1 MSEVKEITGGKKALF
16 LVSIICAYLAS
27 MFSLTGS
34 SIFVSAAMVELD
46 GMTLFGLA
54 ITIESLF
61 RAVLVPPAAKLG
73 EKFLR
78 RNLFILGL
86 VLFIFGSVL
95 CVFAW
100 SPTIIIIARA
110 VMGLAWG
117 LYFSNMIVMIND
129 VYSPEKAPGINGVVQ
144 TFGFV
149 GILAAGPLSG
159 LFVDFLSWEWT
170 LYVVIALSV
179 VSLVLILFVPNV
191 QKAQAGEPMDVAGT
205 LCMALALIPFSLA
218 LSWGGSMF
226 SWTDPVII
234 VMLVAAVVFLVALIL
249 VERKAKDPIFPGFL
263 MKDKN
268 LMMICIIGMMFAGV
282 CSVMIY
288 FPSILQYVLGWTAT
302 ESAIPTTVVSI
313 IALVLT
319 SWAGARIGKTK
330 KCRGLI
336 WIEAIVCVISGV
348 CMLFVGPGASMIF
361 VIAGFGILGV
371 SQAIHQV
378 TPISWPS
385 IALDPMKIAVAV
397 GFMQFA
403 QALAS
408 TVFNAVLGA
417 AFNVNMLIPLYFILG
432 FAVVIIICNLV
443 YRDPK
448 QS

>member
-1 MSEVKEITGGKKALF
+1 MSETMELGGGKKAMF

-34 SIFVSAAMVELD
+34 AIFVSAAMAELG
-46 GMTLFGLA
+46 GMALFGLA

-73 EKFLR
+73 ERFLR
-78 RNLFILGL
+78 KNLFTLGL
-86 VLFIFGSVL
+86 VLFIVGGVL
-95 CVFAW
+95 CAVAW
-100 SPTIIIIARA
+100 TPIVLIAARA
-110 VMGLAWG
+110 IMGVAWG

-129 VYSPEKAPGINGVVQ
+129 VYSPERAPKMNGVVQ

-159 LFVDFLSWEWT
+159 LFVDFLSWRWT
-170 LYVVIALSV
+170 LYVVIALSA
-179 VSLVLILFVPNV
+179 VSLVLILLVPNV
-191 QKAQAGEPMDVAGT
+191 QKREVGEPMDIAGT

-226 SWTDPVII
+226 PWSDPVII
-234 VMLVAAVVFLVALIL
+234 CMIAAAVVFLIALIL

-263 MKDKN
+263 MKDRN
-268 LMMICIIGMMFAGV
+268 LMMVCLVGVMFAGV

-302 ESAIPTTVVSI
+302 ESSIPTTVVSI
-313 IALVLT
+313 VALVLT
-319 SWAGARIGKTK
+319 SWAGARIGKTR

-336 WIEAIVCVISGV
+336 WLEGIVCTVSGV
-348 CMLFVGPGASMIF
+348 CMIFVGPGTSMVF
-361 VIAGFGILGV
+361 VIVGFGILGV
-371 SQAIHQV
+371 AQAIHQV

-385 IALDPMKIAVAV
+385 IALEPEKIAVAV

-403 QALAS
+403 QSLAS

-417 AFNVNMLIPLYFILG
+417 AFNVNMLTPLYFILAFG
-432 FAVVIIICNLV
+432 VLILVCNLV

-448 QS
+448 